1 MQNQEERINKRRLI
15 NAYISSVVSISLVL
29 FMLGLLGLIILHAKK
44 ISNQVKENIGFSI
57 YMKDW
62 AKEADIIKFQ
72 KYLDI
77 CPYTKSTQYI
87 TKEQAAK
94 ELSKD
99 LGEDF
104 MNFLDYNPLPATID
118 IRLNANYANNDSL
131 KIIEASIIKNDL
143 VKEVYYQKNLVQ
155 KVNDNINRIGVFI
168 ISFSSIFILI
178 AIALINNTIRLSV
191 YSKRFIIRTMQLV
204 GANWAFIRKPFIL
217 KGMLTGLISSILSI
231 ALLFSV
237 LLFIHEHLPEIISLK
252 EIDSYLLVFFT
263 VIVLGVIFSAMS
275 TYFAVRKYLKIKT
288 DNLY

>member
-1 MQNQEERINKRRLI
+1 MKNQEEKYNKRRLI

-29 FMLGLLGLIILHAKK
+29 FMLGLLGLIIFHAKK

-57 YMKDW
+57 YMKDS
-62 AKEADIIKFQ
+62 AKEANIIKFQ

-104 MNFLDYNPLPATID
+104 MSFLDYNPLPATID
-118 IRLNANYANNDSL
+118 VRLNANYANNDSL
-131 KIIEASIIKNDL
+131 KIIEANILKNDI

-155 KVNDNINRIGVFI
+155 KVNDNIKRISVFI
-168 ISFSSIFILI
+168 LSFSSIFILI
-178 AIALINNTIRLSV
+178 AIILVNNTIRLSI

-204 GANWAFIRKPFIL
+204 GANSAFIRKPFLQKSI
-217 KGMLTGLISSILSI
+217 LTGFISSIAAI
-231 ALLFSV
+231 AVLFGV
-237 LLFIHEHLPEIISLK
+237 LLLIREHLPEVINMQ
-252 EIDSYLLVFFT
+252 EIDSYLLVF
-263 VIVLGVIFSAMS
+263 VAVLILGISFSVVS

-288 DNLY
+288 DSLY

>member
-1 MQNQEERINKRRLI
+1 MKNQEEKFNKRRLI
-15 NAYISSVVSISLVL
+15 NAYISSIISISLVL
-29 FMLGLLGLIILHAKK
+29 FMLGLLGIIILHAKK
-44 ISNQVKENIGFSI
+44 ISDQVKENIGFSI
-57 YMKDW
+57 YMKDS

-94 ELSKD
+94 DLSKD

-104 MNFLDYNPLPATID
+104 MSFLDFNPLPATID
-118 IRLNANYANNDSL
+118 IRLKADYANNDSL
-131 KIIEASIIKNDL
+131 KIIETNILKNEI

-155 KVNDNINRIGVFI
+155 KVNENINRISIFI
-168 ISFSSIFILI
+168 LSFSSVFILI
-178 AIALINNTIRLSV
+178 AISLINNTIRLSV

-204 GANWAFIRKPFIL
+204 GANSAFIRKPFVL
-217 KGMLTGLISSILSI
+217 RGVLTGFLSSIIAILMLF
-231 ALLFSV
+231 ALL
-237 LLFIHEHLPEIISLK
+237 LFVHEHLPEVINLQ
-252 EIDSYLLVFFT
+252 EIDSYLLVFFV
-263 VIVLGVIFSAMS
+263 VIILGITFSALS